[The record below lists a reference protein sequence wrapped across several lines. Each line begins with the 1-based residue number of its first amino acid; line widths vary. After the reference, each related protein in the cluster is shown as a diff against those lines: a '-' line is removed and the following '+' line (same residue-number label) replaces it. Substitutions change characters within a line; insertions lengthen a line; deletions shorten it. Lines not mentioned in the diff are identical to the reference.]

1 MGSARGRVEAAEE
14 MESVNEVRL
23 VGRLTAEARERD
35 LPSGDRILLF
45 RLVTD
50 RPPERGRGARG
61 SDGVRRVDAIEC
73 VAWRADVR
81 RRMSTA
87 AVGTWWEVQGV
98 LRRRFWRG
106 AAGPASRME
115 VEVQRVTRAA

>member
-1 MGSARGRVEAAEE
+1 MAPAREDDESDEV
-14 MESVNEVRL
+14 ESVNEVRL

-50 RPPERGRGARG
+50 RPPERGRGSRG
-61 SDGVRRVDAIEC
+61 GDGARRVDAIEC

-81 RRMSTA
+81 RRMGA
-87 AVGTWWEVQGV
+87 ARVGTWWEVQGV

>member
-1 MGSARGRVEAAEE
+1 MGSKVSDDDDEGV
-14 MESVNEVRL
+14 ESVNEVRL
-23 VGRLTAEARERD
+23 IGRLTSEARERD

-50 RPPERGRGARG
+50 RPPERGRGSRAG
-61 SDGVRRVDAIEC
+61 DVVRRVDAIEC

-81 RRMSTA
+81 RRMSA
-87 AVGTWWEVQGV
+87 AKVGTWWEVQGV

-106 AAGPASRME
+106 VAGPASRME